1 MWIYILIYLA
11 IGFIPSQWL
20 ANKITDDFEKNNPP
34 GTYRV
39 RFKLMDGLVYRT
51 VYGLSFMFALILGP
65 LTWTDYL
72 IYKLKK
78 EKRK

>member
-51 VYGLSFMFALILGP
+51 VYGLSFMFALIITP
-65 LTWTDYL
+65 LTLMDYVSHK
-72 IYKLKK
+72 IKEGKK
-78 EKRK
+78 K

>member
-39 RFKLMDGLVYRT
+39 RFKLMDGLVYRN